1 MEGEYAG
8 EYEHVEKIEDIKELE
23 KEFNRKFR
31 KMSKEE
37 IEEFDKWFI
46 EHVEPLILE
55 DFYGGYHPRGKH
67 AEEKR
72 QKYVDYI
79 YMYVIAHDKDVLDE
93 RYDQPIFYA
102 AMKYAEQPIRKRLK
116 A

>member
-1 MEGEYAG
+1 MEE
-8 EYEHVEKIEDIKELE
+8 EYEHMEKIENIKELK
-23 KEFNRKFR
+23 KEFNRKFDR
-31 KMSKEE
+31 MPKEE
-37 IEEFDKWFI
+37 LEKFDEWFEELVPFI
-46 EHVEPLILE
+46 LDE
-55 DFYGGYHPRGKH
+55 FYGGYHPRGKH

-79 YMYVIAHDKDVLDE
+79 YMYMIAHDKQDLDE

-102 AMKYAEQPIRKRLK
+102 AMKYAEQPIRKKMR